1 MHFEHYFFFKLNII
15 SSSFNFL
22 TIVSLF
28 STCNSI
34 TSNFASGFYRNID
47 ILLTVWGMELDNP
60 ISRGALPRRC
70 VPEKSLGKGGSR
82 G

>member
-1 MHFEHYFFFKLNII
+1 MHYFFFKLNII
-15 SSSFNFL
+15 FSSFSFL

-82 G
+82 GLPA